1 MVSTRTGIARATVVF
16 IAVAVLLIALIAP
29 ATRSTA
35 PAEPTASTPTEE
47 MAYTPASTDFSNLSA
62 DLFPSAPPAR
72 SPASPLVPQW
82 SELPQDPQGAQVPIN
97 GEPSTICIYG
107 DGWGTNVWAGNAQTS
122 CAFVIAVQDE
132 LTRGLN
138 PTYDNL
144 RAHLK
149 QRIRVTSPT
158 TGLTYDLTC
167 RQLDHILM
175 SCTGGNNAAVY
186 AY

>member
-1 MVSTRTGIARATVVF
+1 MVFPRTGIARATVVF

-35 PAEPTASTPTEE
+35 PTEPAASTPTEE

-144 RAHLK
+144 RDHLK

-158 TGLTYDLTC
+158 TGLAYDLTC

-175 SCTGGNNAAVY
+175 SCTGGTNAAVY

>member
-1 MVSTRTGIARATVVF
+1 MVSPRTAFARATVVF

-35 PAEPTASTPTEE
+35 PTEPTA
-47 MAYTPASTDFSNLSA
+47 PASTDRSTLSA
-62 DLFPSAPPAR
+62 DLLPSTPPAR

-82 SELPQDPQGAQVPIN
+82 SELPPDPRGAQVTIN
-97 GEPSTICIYG
+97 GEPSTICIHG
-107 DGWGTNVWAGNAQTS
+107 DGWGTNVWAGNTQTS
-122 CAFVIAVQDE
+122 CGFVIAVQDE

-144 RAHLK
+144 RGHLK

-158 TGLTYDLTC
+158 TGLAYDLTC
-167 RQLDHILM
+167 RQLDQILM
-175 SCTGGNNAAVY
+175 SCTGGNNAVVY

>member
-1 MVSTRTGIARATVVF
+1 MVSTRTGIARATLVF

-35 PAEPTASTPTEE
+35 PTEPTTPTPTAE
-47 MAYTPASTDFSNLSA
+47 MDYAQASTDLSNLSSGF
-62 DLFPSAPPAR
+62 LPPAR

-82 SELPQDPQGAQVPIN
+82 SELPQDPRGAQVTIN

-122 CAFVIAVQDE
+122 CRFVTAVQEE

-149 QRIRVTSPT
+149 QHIRVTSPT